1 VDGPKQKRAAK
12 GVDGTH
18 RKKGGNMQKPF
29 CFIAIVVVLVL
40 GVVYDSYGQQ
50 AAPKPQYGG
59 VLRIITTS
67 GPQVLSYVPSMGP
80 QDHTASFPAG
90 ERLVDTTKNRSVGSG
105 VEPVLAEK
113 VDEDPKGLKIV
124 WHIRKDVKFH
134 DGSELDADVVR
145 WNFQQILD
153 AKALPFSGLLKGMRV
168 TDKYTLVMDLN
179 EYSNQLVPT
188 WGWWPVITSKAAWDK
203 ASGGDLAKGKDWA
216 RTNIVGTG
224 PFILKEYKRD
234 VHIIWVKNP
243 SYWRKGRP
251 YLDGIE
257 IRYIPDSVTAN
268 ASFLSK
274 EADVWETAPPKDQV
288 ELMKQ
293 GLKRQ
298 GSWPALGWSVWINT
312 ANPKSK
318 WQDKRLRE
326 AVEYAI
332 DKAAVAKALGF
343 GLYRPLKSFP
353 PEGEWGYDPNYDP
366 RPYNPAKAK
375 ELLAAAGY
383 PNGLKAKLLVFFTP
397 DSRAAGAV
405 IKQYLDEAGFQID
418 MDVADPGRFFS
429 TINNNP
435 ATPDLDLSWWMS
447 GRDTNYLQ
455 SYMRWFSSQPF
466 TILSYLGHTPEQ
478 VEMDKQIQRFAKVKD
493 QIDATRKAVHY
504 LTDNALIIPV
514 YDQSMAV
521 MQQPYVHSTRYE
533 QGFVRWQTE
542 EVWME
547 KH

>member
-1 VDGPKQKRAAK
+1 
-12 GVDGTH
+12 
-18 RKKGGNMQKPF
+18 MQKLL
-29 CFIAIVVVLVL
+29 CLTVIAVVLII
-40 GVVYDSYGQQ
+40 GVAPGSFAQQ
-50 AAPKPQYGG
+50 KAAAPQYGG
-59 VLRIITTS
+59 VLRSIATQS
-67 GPQVLSYVPSMGP
+67 PQVLSYVPSMGP
-80 QDHTASFPAG
+80 QDHSAVFPAG
-90 ERLVDTTKNRSVGSG
+90 ERLVDTTKDRQAGSG
-105 VEPVLAEK
+105 VEPVLAQK
-113 VDEDPKGLKIV
+113 VDEDVKGLKIT
-124 WHIRKDVKFH
+124 WHIRKGVKFH
-134 DGSELDADVVR
+134 DGSDLDAEVVR

-153 AKALPFSGLLKGMRV
+153 AKALPFSSLLKGMKV
-168 TDKYTLVMDLN
+168 TDKYTLVMELN

-216 RTNIVGTG
+216 KTNIVGTG
-224 PFILKEYKRD
+224 PFMLKEYKRD
-234 VHIIWVKNP
+234 VHLKWVKNP
-243 SYWRKGRP
+243 NYWRKGRP

-257 IRYIPDSVTAN
+257 VQYIPDSVTAN
-268 ASFLSK
+268 AMFLAK
-274 EADVWETAPPKDQV
+274 EADVWDTAGPKDQV

-293 GLKRQ
+293 GYKRQ
-298 GSWPALGWSVWINT
+298 SSWPALGWSIWINT

-332 DKAAVAKALGF
+332 DKAAIAKALGF
-343 GLYRPLKSFP
+343 GLYKPLKSLP
-353 PEGEWGYDPNYDP
+353 PEGEWGYDPDYNP

-397 DSRAAGAV
+397 ESRAAGTA
-405 IKQYLDEAGFQID
+405 IKQFLDDAGFQID
-418 MDVADPGRFFS
+418 LDVADPGRFFS
-429 TINNNP
+429 TINNTP
-435 ATPDLDLSWWMS
+435 ATPELDLSWWIS

-455 SYMRWFSSQPF
+455 AYMRWFSSQPF

-478 VEMDKQIQRFAKVKD
+478 IELDKEIQKVTKIKD
-493 QIDATRKAVHY
+493 QQDATRKATRY
-504 LTDNALIIPV
+504 ITDNALVIPV
-514 YDQSMAV
+514 YDVSAAA